1 MSGDTRAPEPADDD
15 IPTLTD
21 IVVPGRLRAEP
32 VPAAASEPPPAQ
44 PDFVFDIDFDRREAA
59 APPPAPRPA
68 AAPPGADLPAD
79 DDLPLPWPDVGEP
92 CVVVA
97 QTAEVAPTASAP
109 AAGKTNAEALLAELL
124 NDIGVRL
131 ERRIDAELE
140 LTAQRLRAALR
151 EELDRTLAELTRGT
165 PPTA

>member
-1 MSGDTRAPEPADDD
+1 MNGDTRAPEPADDD

-32 VPAAASEPPPAQ
+32 AAPPSEPPPA
-44 PDFVFDIDFDRREAA
+44 PPEFVFDIDFDRREAA

-68 AAPPGADLPAD
+68 AAPAGADLPAD
-79 DDLPLPWPDVGEP
+79 DDLPLPWPDEG
-92 CVVVA
+92 
-97 QTAEVAPTASAP
+97 AP
-109 AAGKTNAEALLAELL
+109 APLAAGSGEAPGGDAAAGETLLAGLL
-124 NDIGVRL
+124 NDIGARL

>member
-1 MSGDTRAPEPADDD
+1 MSGDTQAADDD

-21 IVVPGRLRAEP
+21 IVVPGRLRTEP
-32 VPAAASEPPPAQ
+32 APAAASEPPPAP
-44 PDFVFDIDFDRREAA
+44 PDFVFDIDFDRRQT
-59 APPPAPRPA
+59 APPPAAPMPA
-68 AAPPGADLPAD
+68 AAPPAVDVAAD
-79 DDLPLPWPDVGEP
+79 DDLPLPWPDEGEP

-97 QTAEVAPTASAP
+97 QTADVAPADAGMP
-109 AAGKTNAEALLAELL
+109 AAGKANAEALLAELL
-124 NDIGVRL
+124 NDIGARV

-140 LTAQRLRAALR
+140 LAGQRLRAALR

>member
-1 MSGDTRAPEPADDD
+1 MNGDTRAPEPADDD

-32 VPAAASEPPPAQ
+32 VPAAASEPPPAP
-44 PDFVFDIDFDRREAA
+44 PDFVFDIDIDFDRREAA
-59 APPPAPRPA
+59 APSPAPPPV
-68 AAPPGADLPAD
+68 AAPAGPDLPAD
-79 DDLPLPWPDVGEP
+79 DDLPLPWPDEG
-92 CVVVA
+92 
-97 QTAEVAPTASAP
+97 AP
-109 AAGKTNAEALLAELL
+109 APLAAGSGEAPGGDAAAGETLLAGLL
-124 NDIGVRL
+124 NDIGARL